1 MPELL
6 NEYKDIGGI
15 DGVFYPLYVDATG
28 QYRRIPSGSI
38 LDIAGIYSTNFTV
51 GGKAIMFADGTSS
64 TGQPAVNL
72 QLVYDYTTA
81 ENGAAKIK
89 LTPGK
94 DFAICNAA
102 GDPFIEVDAETGKV
116 TINGEMSV
124 ISSIVKFLG
133 SYQEFDHINILSN
146 TGTKTALL
154 IEPKPGVNFVT
165 DPVRIKASST
175 GPIDFSI
182 NTQGQTYIRDL
193 IVDNIDVN
201 LIDGIDFEGIKS
213 HLSTIEIPYK
223 HYATEIKYVP
233 TVSTQLIPTDGISS
247 VAGALDTLFDA
258 VSVNFDTINT
268 RLNTLTELVN
278 ALIQGEAGEADFFQR
293 IIQLETTVA
302 GIDTRVTN
310 AENSIQHLES
320 IISNIQTASVVGIDF
335 KQLVEAEVWTIQH
348 NSNSTLVQFT
358 VYDQSDR
365 LMWPDDAFA
374 LNSNTF
380 VIVFGSPQ
388 NGRAVLSCLV
398 PPVIEIQGQ

>member
-28 QYRRIPSGSI
+28 QYRRIPAGSI
-38 LDIAGIYSTNFTV
+38 LDIAGIYSSNFTV

-64 TGQPAVNL
+64 SGQPAINL
-72 QLVYDYTTA
+72 QLVYDYTSA

-89 LTPGK
+89 LTAGK

-133 SYQEFDHINILSN
+133 AYQEFDHINVLSN
-146 TGTKTALL
+146 TGAKTALL
-154 IEPKPGVNFVT
+154 IEPKSGVTFTT
-165 DPVRIKASST
+165 DPVRIRSSAV
-175 GPIDFSI
+175 GPVDFSI

-213 HLSTIEIPYK
+213 HLSNVELPFK
-223 HYATEIKYVP
+223 HFASEVQYIP
-233 TVSTQLIPTDGISS
+233 TVSTQLIPADGITN
-247 VAGALDTLFDA
+247 VAEALDTLINVTSINIDSITARLSDLTA
-258 VSVNFDTINT
+258 V
-268 RLNTLTELVN
+268 VN
-278 ALIQGEAGEADFFQR
+278 ALVQGEAGEADFFQR
-293 IIQLETTVA
+293 IVQLESTVSII
-302 GIDTRVTN
+302 GDRVTN
-310 AENSIQHLES
+310 AEDSIQRLES
-320 IISNIQTASVVGIDF
+320 LVSNIHTASVVGIDF
-335 KQLVEAEVWTIQH
+335 RQLVEQTVWTIQH
-348 NSNSTLVQFT
+348 NANSSLVQFT

-374 LNSNTF
+374 LNANTF
-380 VIVFGSPQ
+380 VIIFGSPQ
-388 NGRAVLSCLV
+388 SGRAVLSCLV
-398 PPVIEIQGQ
+398 PPILEIQG